1 MEKKR
6 VAYITLQVVLLVL
19 LCITYAASITF
30 DYIGPALIAISLG
43 KPNASILNR
52 PPSISSK
59 YYVEANVREWGHS
72 TMWRLSYALMGI
84 SILFI
89 CISSCL
95 PLRFNIVYR
104 KPTLISIPFLV
115 LFNVNYAT
123 NIIWVVVTNF
133 EVVWL
138 MSVLVVFLTCSLYA
152 ALAFAYKDLWDDIE
166 TLEKSN
172 KIILWGTR
180 VLVHNLIAIY
190 PTWLSIIW
198 PLNLALSLSYVNSF
212 DHPTAILTRGLTV
225 SEASTLG
232 LVIILMELLIWFTF
246 ENLLIERYCRYT
258 LTVYPVV
265 IFAMCSIITN
275 VSSIGGINLVL
286 ACLLLAVSAILFCIR
301 ISLVVLVSW
310 KSYRRGSEVAK

>member
-6 VAYITLQVVLLVL
+6 IAYITIQVVLLVL
-19 LCITYAASITF
+19 LCITYATSITF
-30 DYIGPALIAISLG
+30 DYIGPSLIAISQR

-59 YYVEANVREWGHS
+59 YYVEANAKEWGHA
-72 TMWRLSYALMGI
+72 TMWRLSYALMGVSLIFI
-84 SILFI
+84 SV
-89 CISSCL
+89 SSCL
-95 PLRFNIVYR
+95 PLRFNVVYR
-104 KPTLISIPFLV
+104 KPTLISIPFLI
-115 LFNVNYAT
+115 LFNANYVA
-123 NIIWVVVTNF
+123 NIIWVIVTNS

-138 MSVLVVFLTCSLYA
+138 MSVFAVFMTYSLYA

-180 VLVHNLIAIY
+180 VFVHNLIAVY
-190 PTWLSIIW
+190 ATWLSIIW
-198 PLNLALSLSYVNSF
+198 PLNLSLSLSYVSSF
-212 DHPTAILTRGLTV
+212 DYPTPILTRGLTV

-232 LVIILMELLIWFTF
+232 LVIILMQLLIWFTF

-275 VSSIGGINLVL
+275 LSSIGGINLVL
-286 ACLLLAVSAILFCIR
+286 SSLLLVVSAILFCIR

-310 KSYRRGSEVAK
+310 KSYRRRSK